1 MAFGVKNVVKIDP
14 MCYSLM
20 LLGESKVGKTT
31 LIKEACEKLAP
42 QDGSY
47 LFLEIG
53 QERGADAIHGIN
65 YVNCPEWN
73 MKHDPLTNSAGF
85 YDVCNDIITK
95 KTKEYANLKVVI
107 IDTYDQLINIAE
119 EEAIAQWNQQCRKAG
134 HPEKCSDSI
143 NAIYG
148 GYGRGE
154 KAALKLMRDMK
165 AELKKVGVEVWT
177 IGHVKVKAVND
188 VMTGETYEVLTSDQ
202 QQNYFNAWKKDLH
215 FLALA
220 YIDRDIAREKN
231 GKKNPNTN
239 KDILVG
245 KVKGESR
252 RINFR
257 DDSFCVDSGSR
268 FANIVPEIPLDA
280 DAFIKAITDAII
292 AEHDKS
298 GAILSDTIAEQN
310 AIAQAE
316 AKRVA
321 EAEAFND
328 AQAAEK
334 EQLDK
339 VIEDITRMFQNANAN
354 GNTDFIVSGMNILN
368 GYGCSTPAQINSL
381 SVANMIMAELSEI
394 K

>member
-1 MAFGVKNVVKIDP
+1 MAFGMKNVVKIDP
-14 MCYSLM
+14 MSYSLM

-31 LIKEACEKLAP
+31 LIKESCEKLAP
-42 QDGSY
+42 EEGSY

-73 MKHDPLTNSAGF
+73 MELDPLTNSAGF
-85 YDVCNDIITK
+85 NDVCRDIIDK
-95 KTKEYANLKVVI
+95 KTKEYPNLRVVI
-107 IDTYDQLINIAE
+107 VDTYDQLINIAE
-119 EEAIAQWNQQCRKAG
+119 EEAIAQWNQECRKSG
-134 HPEKCSDSI
+134 HPEKCSNSI

-165 AELKKVGVEVWT
+165 AELKKVGVEMWT

-188 VMTGETYEVLTSDQ
+188 VMTGESYEVLTSDQ

-220 YIDRDIAREKN
+220 YIDRDIAREKS
-231 GKKNPNTN
+231 GKKNPKNN
-239 KDILVG
+239 QDIMVG
-245 KVKGESR
+245 KVRGESR

-268 FANIVPEIPLDA
+268 FANIVPEIPLDS
-280 DAFIKAITDAII
+280 DAFIKAIRDAII

-298 GAILSDTIAEQN
+298 GVSLDDTIAKQN
-310 AIAQAE
+310 ALAEAE

-321 EAEAFND
+321 EAEAIKD
-328 AQAAEK
+328 AENAEK
-334 EQLDK
+334 EKLDA
-339 VIEDITRMFQNANAN
+339 VIKEITYMFQAAKEKGDMDFMVNGMAIVQNYGYSNPLSIDSLPIANE
-354 GNTDFIVSGMNILN
+354 IL
-368 GYGCSTPAQINSL
+368 AEIN
-381 SVANMIMAELSEI
+381 